1 MGLKNIKKKKTY
13 STHLSPNFEERDK
26 RDIKFII
33 IHYTGM
39 KPLRKT
45 IEKFKDPVEK
55 VSCHWLISESGK
67 IYKVVEEKNIAWH
80 CGKSSWKS
88 FVGMNEYSI
97 GIELDN
103 SGHGQQYKSF
113 SKYQMKSLVKLL
125 KKILA
130 KYNINYK
137 NVLAHSDIAP
147 ERKID
152 PGEFFNWSYLA
163 KNKLAFYPPI
173 TKQKEHQGDTFQLG
187 DSDTKIKYIKKL
199 LNDIGYEIG
208 FSNRF
213 DLKLK
218 LVIEAFQRRY
228 FPYYINGII
237 NESLYQRILQIHK
250 NS

>member
-1 MGLKNIKKKKTY
+1 MGLKNIKKKNYK
-13 STHLSPNFEERDK
+13 THLSPNFEERDK
-26 RDIKFII
+26 RDIKFVI

-45 IEKFKDPVEK
+45 MEKFKDPAEK

-103 SGHGQQYKSF
+103 SGHGKQYKSF
-113 SKYQMKSLVKLL
+113 SKYQMKSLAKLL
-125 KKILA
+125 KKILS
-130 KYNINYK
+130 KYNISYK

-173 TKQKEHQGDTFQLG
+173 TKKKKQQGDTFQLG

-199 LNDIGYEIG
+199 LKDIGYETD

>member
-1 MGLKNIKKKKTY
+1 MALKNIKKKKTY
-13 STHLSPNFEERDK
+13 KTHLSPNFEERDK
-26 RDIKFII
+26 RDIKFVI

-67 IYKVVEEKNIAWH
+67 LYKVVEEKNIAWH

-103 SGHGQQYKSF
+103 SGHGKQYKSF

-125 KKILA
+125 KKILS

-152 PGEFFNWSYLA
+152 TGEFFNFIYLA
-163 KNKLAFYPPI
+163 KNKLAFYN
-173 TKQKEHQGDTFQLG
+173 G
-187 DSDTKIKYIKKL
+187 IKK
-199 LNDIGYEIG
+199 
-208 FSNRF
+208 
-213 DLKLK
+213 
-218 LVIEAFQRRY
+218 
-228 FPYYINGII
+228 
-237 NESLYQRILQIHK
+237 
-250 NS
+250 